1 MSLTTPTKTDTAN
14 GKTDMKIH
22 APRRLDIACGQ
33 NKQSGFK
40 GIDLAGD
47 ADIIH
52 DLNELP
58 WPIKTSSVQE
68 AFSSHYIE
76 HVPHWRPGWEKDG
89 WWRFFDEL
97 HRVMKNEGTAEF
109 IHPYCGSH
117 RAFWDPTHVRFIHE
131 VTWYYLDRNWRR
143 EQGIDHYGGDCDFEV
158 VTVDGVGIPDEHMTR
173 NHESQAFALA
183 HYWNVIPDL
192 RVILKA
198 RK

>member
-52 DLNELP
+52 DLNEYP
-58 WPIKTSSVQE
+58 WPIKTSSVHE
-68 AFSSHYIE
+68 AHCSHYAE
-76 HVPHWRPGWEKDG
+76 HIPHWRPGWDKDG
-89 WWRFFDEL
+89 WWLFWDEV
-97 HRVMKNEGTAEF
+97 HRIMRKDAVIEV
-109 IHPYCGSH
+109 IHPYVKH
-117 RAFWDPTHVRFIHE
+117 ERAFWDPTHVRFIHE
-131 VTWYYLDRNWRR
+131 VTWYYLSKDWRVA
-143 EQGIDHYGGDCDFEV
+143 QGLDHYGGSCDFEV
-158 VTVDGVGIPDEHMTR
+158 ITVDGVGIADDQMTR
-173 NHESQAFALA
+173 NLEQQGFARN

-192 RVILKA
+192 RILLKA
-198 RK
+198 K